1 MFRKI
6 KESIKKALGNS
17 KGFSEIVAVALIILF
32 VILVTANPIKNT
44 GQTTS
49 RGISNLNSQ
58 MEQVLNGQ

>member
-1 MFRKI
+1 MFKKI
-6 KESIKKALGNS
+6 KESIKKVLGNS

-32 VILVTANPIKNT
+32 VILVVANPIKST

>member
-6 KESIKKALGNS
+6 KESIKKALRNS

-32 VILVTANPIKNT
+32 VILVVANPIKNT

>member
-32 VILVTANPIKNT
+32 VILVVANPIKNI

-49 RGISNLNSQ
+49 TGISNLNSQ

>member
-6 KESIKKALGNS
+6 KESIKRALGNS

-32 VILVTANPIKNT
+32 VILVVANPIKST